1 MNVDPTFGLLWDY
14 QGHSS
19 LSWFGAF
26 QLASEDAGTT
36 RETIA
41 QIALGSS
48 IAITDRLG
56 IYLEYFRSSTLS
68 ATADVNQ
75 PLNGGIAFLIT
86 PKIQFDLY
94 AGIGLNR
101 STDHFMGTGFAILF

>member
-1 MNVDPTFGLLWDY
+1 MGLLWDY
-14 QGHSS
+14 QGNSS

-36 RETIA
+36 RETSA

-48 IAITDRLG
+48 IALTDRVGLFV
-56 IYLEYFRSSTLS
+56 EYVRSSSFS
-68 ATADVNQ
+68 ANTDVTM
-75 PLNGGIAFLIT
+75 PINGGFTYLIT